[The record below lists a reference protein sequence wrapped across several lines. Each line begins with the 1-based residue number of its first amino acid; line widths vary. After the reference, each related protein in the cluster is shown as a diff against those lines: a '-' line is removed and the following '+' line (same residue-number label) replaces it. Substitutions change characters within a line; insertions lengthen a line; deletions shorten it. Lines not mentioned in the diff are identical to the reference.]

1 MPPTYFWIYCA
12 VSVVISFL
20 PIGRFLSF
28 PWNLVG
34 MLFII
39 LGLLLALW
47 VEGVFQRAKTTVK
60 PFEKTSALVTSG
72 PFRFSRNPMYL
83 GMTVIFIGVTII
95 LGNFLCLIGAIA
107 FVITVNVK
115 FIKFEEA
122 KMTKTFGAEYIEY
135 KQNVRRWI

>member
-1 MPPTYFWIYCA
+1 
-12 VSVVISFL
+12 
-20 PIGRFLSF
+20 
-28 PWNLVG
+28 

-107 FVITVNVK
+107 FVITMNVK